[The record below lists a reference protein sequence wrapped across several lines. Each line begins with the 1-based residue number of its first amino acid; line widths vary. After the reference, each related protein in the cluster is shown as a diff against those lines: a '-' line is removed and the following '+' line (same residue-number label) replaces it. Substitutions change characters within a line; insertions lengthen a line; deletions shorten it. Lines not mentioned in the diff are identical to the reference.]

1 MANLKLVN
9 ASTTVSP
16 SSWGAVTLVAS
27 TGKLLRIT
35 LIYAKMDSGTSG
47 SRAIITISD
56 SAAGVLAEAS
66 NSTPETSIKEKATSP
81 LWASDSA
88 GPRVLGYNAD
98 VASSRTMY
106 YGYIGIE
113 D

>member
-9 ASTTVSP
+9 ASITVSP
-16 SSWGAVTLVAS
+16 GSWGVVTLVAS

-35 LIYAKMDSGTSG
+35 FIYVKMDSGTSG

-56 SAAGVLAEAS
+56 SVAGVLAEAS
-66 NSTPETSIKEKATSP
+66 NATPETNIKEKATSP
-81 LWASDSA
+81 LWASDAA
-88 GPRVLGYNAD
+88 GPRILGYNAD
-98 VASSRTMY
+98 TSSRTMY
-106 YGYIGIE
+106 YSYIGIE